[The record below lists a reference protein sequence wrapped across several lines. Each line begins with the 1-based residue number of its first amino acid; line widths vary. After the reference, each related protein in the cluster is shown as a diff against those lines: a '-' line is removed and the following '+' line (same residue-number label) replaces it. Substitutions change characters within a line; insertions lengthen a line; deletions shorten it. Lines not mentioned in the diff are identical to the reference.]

1 MLYEII
7 TFYNFTVQIEYY
19 NFLKYLLKKRI
30 SLNGNAKVNKRFSQ
44 LFCSTHLQKKQN
56 TLQKFP
62 TVLYSNLTI

>member
-30 SLNGNAKVNKRFSQ
+30 SLNGNAKVNKRYSQ
-44 LFCSTHLQKKQN
+44 LFLYHLQKKQN
-56 TLQKFP
+56 TLQKFS